1 MIEKETTQDL
11 KMFETNI
18 QAELKIKN
26 ERVTSNYEIQVTSI
40 HIFYIYNIPYYCIF

>member
-1 MIEKETTQDL
+1 MMIEKETTQDL

-26 ERVTSNYEIQVTSI
+26 EREISNYEIQVIPI
-40 HIFYIYNIPYYCIF
+40 HIFLYL

>member
-18 QAELKIKN
+18 QAEMKIKN
-26 ERVTSNYEIQVTSI
+26 ERENSLFEIHVRLITK
-40 HIFYIYNIPYYCIF
+40 F